1 MTNKNFTIEQLEPFL
16 YHNYVIRNE
25 IDKRRWYDLIEYV
38 FEHEGKYYRFEY
50 EDPATESQE
59 DGWAYMEDTDEIEC
73 QEVIVY
79 PEMVEVLRWRYVD
92 GF

>member
-1 MTNKNFTIEQLEPFL
+1 MTSKNFAIGDL
-16 YHNYVIRNE
+16 YGVLYGDYVIRNE
-25 IDKRRWYDLIEYV
+25 VDKRRWYDLIEYV

-79 PEMVEVLRWRYVD
+79 PEMVEVLKWRWID
-92 GF
+92 EF